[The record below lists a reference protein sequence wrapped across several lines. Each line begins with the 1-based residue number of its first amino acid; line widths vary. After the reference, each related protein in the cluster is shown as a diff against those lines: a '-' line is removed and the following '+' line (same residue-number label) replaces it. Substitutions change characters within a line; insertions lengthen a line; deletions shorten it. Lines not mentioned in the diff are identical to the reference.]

1 MPSKKTKTIEIR
13 LLNHDQLIEKN
24 IVLQQLFD
32 QVFDVSKFSGP
43 KLNTAV
49 LMDLVKIKYLKVYGF
64 FYEGKMIGFSS
75 FFLNKMMTCILTT

>member
-24 IVLQQLFD
+24 TVLQQLFD
-32 QVFDVSKFSGP
+32 QVFDVSKSFGP

-49 LMDLVKIKYLKVYGF
+49 FMDLVKIKYLKVYGF

-75 FFLNKMMTCILTT
+75 FLNKIMTCILTT